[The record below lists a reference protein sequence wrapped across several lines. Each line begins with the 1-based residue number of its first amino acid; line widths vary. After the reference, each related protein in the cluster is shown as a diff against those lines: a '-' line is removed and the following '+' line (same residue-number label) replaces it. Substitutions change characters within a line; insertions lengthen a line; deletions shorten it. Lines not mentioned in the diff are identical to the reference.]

1 MYFVLFNLVDGV
13 GLIWF
18 DLVIMLEVVMDVI
31 WKLVGFE
38 VEVVC
43 LIVGE

>member
-1 MYFVLFNLVDGV
+1 MYFVLFNLEDGV